1 MAAMRLKYRLALP
14 TTIVVS
20 LLLVVSIVADVWLQ
34 DRQSEEAMREKAYVL
49 SQQMQAVWD
58 FMAVNQDRI
67 NTDADGSYNFKGLH
81 CSIVGTSVGALFTNR
96 TDYIVRYVSDSP
108 RNPKNKA
115 DDLESEAI
123 RTFQEN
129 ANLGRFAAFGQMREG
144 EEYYRYM
151 VPLKMNPSCAECHGD
166 PAGEMDVTG
175 FAKEGLQDGDLVGVA
190 SISIPAESYREDLAA
205 RVVLRALLSAV
216 VLAACLFTIYLV
228 TMRYV
233 VRPVGKV
240 EAAMR
245 DVGAGDLDTR
255 IDPASIN
262 AKGELEALSVYF
274 NEMTAELDSLQRDLE
289 GKVCERTE
297 QLAEANGILEQQAR
311 ELEAAN
317 DRLQADDRYKSH
329 YFTMMS
335 HELRTPLTAIRA
347 HIDMLKEPSLDAGE
361 RQGVI
366 RSIQANTM
374 ALSKLVNNILDS
386 ARLEAGAVKL
396 EKEVID
402 VADIVNQLE
411 KVIEPLVAAKGMRPS
426 FKADEDAPL
435 FMADEDKL
443 LHILENL
450 CTNAI
455 KYSEEG
461 GSIWVEAYWNR
472 EDDTMRFDVSDE
484 GVGISDEDKQVI
496 FQKFMQAESA
506 IARPVS
512 GSGLGLSLAKE
523 YAELHG
529 GTIEVQSKKGEGSVF
544 RVIIPCERPD
554 FDIDDEEDGRAE

>member
-1 MAAMRLKYRLALP
+1 MRLKYRLALP

-81 CSIVGTSVGALFTNR
+81 CSIVGTSVGALFTDR
-96 TDYIVRYVSDSP
+96 TDYIIRYVSDAP
-108 RNPKNKA
+108 RNPRNQA
-115 DDLESEAI
+115 DSLEEEAI
-123 RTFQEN
+123 RAFRGN
-129 ANLGRFAAFGQMREG
+129 ANLARYSLFGQMREG

-151 VPLKMNPSCAECHGD
+151 VPLKMNSSCADCHGD

-190 SISIPAESYREDLAA
+190 SISIPAESYREDLTA

-245 DVGAGDLDTR
+245 DVGAGDLETR

-274 NEMTAELDSLQRDLE
+274 NEMTAELDSLQQDLE

-297 QLAEANGILEQQAR
+297 QLAEANSILERQAR

-347 HIDMLKEPSLDAGE
+347 HIDMLKEPSLDPGE
-361 RQGVI
+361 RQNVI

-426 FKADEDAPL
+426 FKTDEDAPL

-484 GVGISDEDKQVI
+484 GVGVSEEDKQII

-529 GTIEVQSKKGEGSVF
+529 GAIEVQSKKGEGSVF

-554 FDIDDEEDGRAE
+554 FDIDGEDGRAE

>member
-1 MAAMRLKYRLALP
+1 MRLKYRLALP

-20 LLLVVSIVADVWLQ
+20 LLLVVSIVADVQLQ
-34 DRQSEEAMREKAYVL
+34 ERQSEEAMREKAYVL

-81 CSIVGTSVGALFTNR
+81 CSIVGTSVGALFTDR
-96 TDYIVRYVSDSP
+96 TDYIVRYVSDVP
-108 RNPKNKA
+108 RNPRNKA
-115 DDLESEAI
+115 DDLEAEAI
-123 RTFQEN
+123 QTFREN

-151 VPLKMNPSCAECHGD
+151 VPLKMNSSCAECHGD
-166 PAGEMDVTG
+166 PAGEIDVTG
-175 FAKEGLQDGDLVGVA
+175 FAKEGLRDGDLVGVA
-190 SISIPAESYREDLAA
+190 SISIPAASYREDLAT
-205 RVVLRALLSAV
+205 RVTLRALLSAV

-245 DVGAGDLDTR
+245 EVGAGDLETR
-255 IDPASIN
+255 IDPAGIN
-262 AKGELEALSVYF
+262 AKGELETLSVYF
-274 NEMTAELDSLQRDLE
+274 NEMTEELDSLQRDLE

-297 QLAEANGILEQQAR
+297 QLAEANSILERQAR

-347 HIDMLKEPSLDAGE
+347 HIDMLKDPSLNVAD
-361 RQGVI
+361 RQNVI
-366 RSIQANTM
+366 RSIQVNTM

-402 VADIVNQLE
+402 ASDVVNQLE
-411 KVIEPLVAAKGMRPS
+411 KVIEPLVLAKNMRPY
-426 FKADEDAPL
+426 FKTAEGAPL

-455 KYSEEG
+455 KYSDEG

-484 GVGISDEDKQVI
+484 GVGISEEDQRII

-512 GSGLGLSLAKE
+512 GSGLGLSLARE

-554 FDIDDEEDGRAE
+554 FGYDYEEDGRAE